1 MARWAARPGPSQSER
16 RGRLSSGGTR
26 TPAVAGSFYP
36 ASPQRLAAQVRD
48 YLAAAGHEIAAQPV
62 PKALIVPHAGYVY
75 SGPIA
80 GSAYARLAPVRNRIE
95 RVVLLGPAHRT
106 ALEGLGVSA
115 ADAFETPLG
124 EIPLDAELRE
134 RVLAL
139 PQVTLRS
146 DAHAQEHSLEVQLPF
161 LQSVLGAFSLLPL
174 VVGDA
179 APTEVDEVLEL
190 VWGGDETLL
199 VVSSDLSHYHA
210 YAVAQRMDAATTRA
224 IETLR
229 PEQIGYEDAC
239 GRIPI
244 QGLLLAARRHGLR
257 PETLDVRNSG
267 DTAGPRDAVVGY
279 GAFAFA

>member
-1 MARWAARPGPSQSER
+1 LDTAASRA
-16 RGRLSSGGTR
+16 
-26 TPAVAGSFYP
+26 PAVAGTFYP
-36 ASPQRLAAQVRD
+36 ASPRRLAEQVRA
-48 YLAAAGHEIAAQPV
+48 YLDAAEREIPAGPI
-62 PKALIVPHAGYVY
+62 PKALIVPHAGYIY

-80 GSAYARLAPVRNRIE
+80 GSAYARIARARGQIE
-95 RVVLLGPAHRT
+95 RVVLVGPAHRT
-106 ALEGLGVSA
+106 PLEGLGVPGESA
-115 ADAFETPLG
+115 FVTPLG
-124 EIPLDAELRE
+124 AIPLDAELRE

-146 DAHAQEHSLEVQLPF
+146 DAHAHEHSLEVQLPF

-179 APTEVDEVLEL
+179 APAEVDEVLER

-210 YAVAQRMDAATTRA
+210 YAAAQRLDAATTRA
-224 IETLR
+224 IQTLR
-229 PEQIGYEDAC
+229 PEQIGYENAC
-239 GRIPI
+239 GRIPV
-244 QGLLLAARRHGLR
+244 QGLLLAARRHGLH

-279 GAFAFA
+279 GAYAFA

>member
-1 MARWAARPGPSQSER
+1 MARQGSAGAGPRARER
-16 RGRLSSGGTR
+16 AVLEVTR
-26 TPAVAGSFYP
+26 TRPPAVAGTFYP
-36 ASPQRLAAQVRD
+36 GSPRQLQAQVRG
-48 YLAAAGHEIAAQPV
+48 YLDAAPPAAPAQPF

-75 SGPIA
+75 SGPVA
-80 GSAYARLAPVRNRIE
+80 GSAYARIASGRERIE
-95 RVVLLGPAHRT
+95 RVALVGPAHRVPL
-106 ALEGLGVSA
+106 AGLGVSPA
-115 ADAFETPLG
+115 AAFATPLG
-124 EIPLDAELRE
+124 EIPLDAALRE

-161 LQSVLGAFSLLPL
+161 LQCVLGAFALLPL

-179 APTEVDEVLEL
+179 TPTEVDEVLEL
-190 VWGGDETLL
+190 VWGGAETL
-199 VVSSDLSHYHA
+199 VVISSDLSHYHA
-210 YAVAQRMDAATTRA
+210 YAAAQRMDAATTRA
-224 IETLR
+224 IEGLR
-229 PEQIGYEDAC
+229 PEQIGYDDAC